1 MKSQNKQIECLQLLI
16 QLFPTENLL
25 LLHHL
30 VDLLN
35 KISHQPQ
42 SKMTAE
48 NLAVLFTPHLIVPRK
63 VNDIVDFLFFNF
75 ISCCKNRTLLEIV
88 FTFRAHVCM
97 LLSLYLLSYFVPIFH
112 VVMLLLK
119 CKLLMIE

>member
-1 MKSQNKQIECLQLLI
+1 MKSQNRQIECLQLLI
-16 QLFPTENLL
+16 QLFPAENLL

-63 VNDIVDFLFFNF
+63 VSGIVDFLFFNF
-75 ISCCKNRTLLEIV
+75 LGCCKNRTLLEIV
-88 FTFRAHVCM
+88 FTFRTRVCVCVCVTQLVFITLFCANIPFCHAIIKM
-97 LLSLYLLSYFVPIFH
+97 WV
-112 VVMLLLK
+112 K
-119 CKLLMIE
+119 